1 VRQCIEKGARSFFLG
16 GGNKKERNI
25 IEVLERQ

>member
-1 VRQCIEKGARSFFLG
+1 VRQCVEKGARSFFG